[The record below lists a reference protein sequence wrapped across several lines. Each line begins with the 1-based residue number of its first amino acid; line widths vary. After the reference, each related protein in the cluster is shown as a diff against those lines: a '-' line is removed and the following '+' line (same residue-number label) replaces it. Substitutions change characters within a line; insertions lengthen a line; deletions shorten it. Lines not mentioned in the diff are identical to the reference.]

1 MSLQINIPT
10 TSTTTSPSG
19 NTNSNSTKP
28 YTVYNITIEHPL
40 RTVTVPKR
48 YSDFVALHNALIA
61 EVNGNSNGKKGDSC
75 DADSDKVSI
84 LSNRSKNVNSTAN
97 KVITPRSLPPKSW
110 ITRTVGNPAL
120 TERRRAGLEE
130 YLRAIETGSDARWR
144 RCTAWRTFLDL
155 PGSYRPASAGN
166 ESSGDRKEV
175 VSGGNGGGDVFGA
188 GSSGIG
194 GMRGMLTNL
203 TTQAGSPTGWLDV
216 HAELKSQLQAA
227 RSALARR
234 EQLQNSSSSSPSS
247 SSSSSSSSL
256 SSSLSSTTSQSTI
269 TQETANVH
277 EIAGTAKKS
286 LVRAGTL
293 VAALDA
299 GLHRLSGPVD
309 ARDKNSSSGRA
320 SNNKNRSNGTR
331 ILGPGELRRRRD
343 MLCAAR
349 TERAGLEA
357 LLHSSSNSNTNT
369 NAASATNANS
379 NNNTHTRPQYRSSTT
394 KTLLDTSAT
403 TSTNANTTTTTNN
416 NNNRK
421 PRLQRTLGGG
431 SQQSTTTITTPK
443 ETAQT
448 RPLDN
453 TALLQ
458 LQQETMDA
466 QDKDVNLLTASVRK
480 IKDMGQMIG
489 EEVAL
494 QTEMMGLVQ
503 ADVERVEGKVGVAR
517 GRVKKLK

>member
-1 MSLQINIPT
+1 M
-10 TSTTTSPSG
+10 
-19 NTNSNSTKP
+19 
-28 YTVYNITIEHPL
+28 YNITIEHPL

-48 YSDFVALHNALIA
+48 YSDFVALNNALIA
-61 EVNGNSNGKKGDSC
+61 EVNGDNNSGKGDTG

-84 LSNRSKNVNSTAN
+84 LSNRSRNVNSTAS
-97 KVITPRSLPPKSW
+97 KAITPRPLPPKSW

-144 RCTAWRTFLDL
+144 RCAAWRTFLDL

-166 ESSGDRKEV
+166 DSSGDRKEV
-175 VSGGNGGGDVFGA
+175 MNGGRGGGDIFGV

-216 HAELKSQLQAA
+216 HTELKSQLQAA

-234 EQLQNSSSSSPSS
+234 EQLQNSSSPSS
-247 SSSSSSSSL
+247 SSSTSSSRSSS

-277 EIAGTAKKS
+277 EMAATAKKS

-299 GLHRLSGPVD
+299 GLHRLSGPID
-309 ARDKNSSSGRA
+309 AKDRNGCGNGSGRGP
-320 SNNKNRSNGTR
+320 NNKSKSNGTGL
-331 ILGPGELRRRRD
+331 LGPGELRRRRD

-357 LLHSSSNSNTNT
+357 LLHSCSNSNNTNT
-369 NAASATNANS
+369 NTNTNTN
-379 NNNTHTRPQYRSSTT
+379 NNNTHTRPQYQSTST
-394 KTLLDTSAT
+394 KTLLDTSAA
-403 TSTNANTTTTTNN
+403 TNT
-416 NNNRK
+416 RK
-421 PRLQRTLGGG
+421 PRPQRTLGGG
-431 SQQSTTTITTPK
+431 SQQSTTPK

-458 LQQETMDA
+458 LQQETMEA

-503 ADVERVEGKVGVAR
+503 ADVERVEGKVAVAK
-517 GRVKKLK
+517 GRAKKLK

>member
-1 MSLQINIPT
+1 M
-10 TSTTTSPSG
+10 
-19 NTNSNSTKP
+19 
-28 YTVYNITIEHPL
+28 
-40 RTVTVPKR
+40 PKR

-61 EVNGNSNGKKGDSC
+61 EVNGNKNSKKGESSDV
-75 DADSDKVSI
+75 DSDKISI
-84 LSNRSKNVNSTAN
+84 LSNRSKSVNGTAN
-97 KVITPRSLPPKSW
+97 KVITPRPLPPKSW

-144 RCTAWRTFLDL
+144 RCDVWRTFLDL
-155 PGSYRPASAGN
+155 PGNYRPASAGN
-166 ESSGDRKEV
+166 DSSGGMKDV
-175 VSGGNGGGDVFGA
+175 SSGGSVGENIFKA
-188 GSSGIG
+188 GSGEIG

-216 HAELKSQLQAA
+216 HTELKSQLQAA

-234 EQLQNSSSSSPSS
+234 EQLQNSSSSSYSSSTSS
-247 SSSSSSSSL
+247 SSSS

-269 TQETANVH
+269 TQETANVY
-277 EIAGTAKKS
+277 EMAATAKKS

-299 GLHRLSGPVD
+299 GLHRLSGPLH
-309 ARDKNSSSGRA
+309 AREKNGSIGGDGRGPNSKSRSSG
-320 SNNKNRSNGTR
+320 SSF
-331 ILGPGELRRRRD
+331 LGPGELRRRRD

-357 LLHSSSNSNTNT
+357 LLHSLSNTGST
-369 NAASATNANS
+369 NNNANTTVNAN
-379 NNNTHTRPQYRSSTT
+379 NNNTHTRPQYQSTTT
-394 KTLLDTSAT
+394 KTLLETPA
-403 TSTNANTTTTTNN
+403 TSTLN

-421 PRLQRTLGGG
+421 PRPQRTLGGG
-431 SQQSTTTITTPK
+431 GGQQSTKTTPK

-458 LQQETMDA
+458 LQQETMEA